1 MAPTSFHNTSCLR
14 ESSNGILND
23 AYMVETK
30 TMSAMMLYS
39 QISSIGMKNKNGL
52 VPITEAMTTNQK
64 VGRIQDVDSGF
75 WDSSIVYGQ
84 MLEILIVHPDD
95 AVDTLLLEN
104 KEQRGALTL
113 KMSAWVPIE
122 RTGFARGPLVFK
134 LTSSAFMSQKN
145 YAISK

>member
-1 MAPTSFHNTSCLR
+1 
-14 ESSNGILND
+14 
-23 AYMVETK
+23 
-30 TMSAMMLYS
+30 
-39 QISSIGMKNKNGL
+39 
-52 VPITEAMTTNQK
+52 MTTNQK

-113 KMSAWVPIE
+113 KMSAWVTVTIAGN
-122 RTGFARGPLVFK
+122 RMGPPV
-134 LTSSAFMSQKN
+134 
-145 YAISK
+145 IG

>member
-1 MAPTSFHNTSCLR
+1 
-14 ESSNGILND
+14 
-23 AYMVETK
+23 
-30 TMSAMMLYS
+30 
-39 QISSIGMKNKNGL
+39 MKNKNGL

-113 KMSAWVPIE
+113 KMSAWVASE
-122 RTGFARGPLVFK
+122 ATHCEPLIHQ
-134 LTSSAFMSQKN
+134 L
-145 YAISK
+145 

>member
-1 MAPTSFHNTSCLR
+1 
-14 ESSNGILND
+14 
-23 AYMVETK
+23 MVETK

-113 KMSAWVPIE
+113 KMSAWVPT
-122 RTGFARGPLVFK
+122 RSF
-134 LTSSAFMSQKN
+134 
-145 YAISK
+145 

>member
-1 MAPTSFHNTSCLR
+1 MTPTSFHNTSCLR

-113 KMSAWVPIE
+113 KMSAWVPIRPLTFMQGLVE
-122 RTGFARGPLVFK
+122 TPHDSRRLFGGGFG
-134 LTSSAFMSQKN
+134 
-145 YAISK
+145 

>member
-1 MAPTSFHNTSCLR
+1 MTPTSFHNTSCLR

-113 KMSAWVPIE
+113 KMSAWVPSHS
-122 RTGFARGPLVFK
+122 F
-134 LTSSAFMSQKN
+134 
-145 YAISK
+145 